1 MKKIINNLRL
11 FLIKLLGA
19 TANEAIK
26 AVPVEETKKISPPQK
41 LESITVT
48 PEDIF
53 IDIKISEVNIQY
65 REQSIKNQ
73 LTRAIAKYIDR
84 YCLVEELETEEDYLF
99 IDCKTYVY
107 RCYFS
112 FMPKEYLEFKY
123 KINQA
128 NE

>member
-19 TANEAIK
+19 TANESIK
-26 AVPVEETKKISPPQK
+26 AVPVEETKKISPQK

-53 IDIKISEVNIQY
+53 IDIKISEVNIEY
-65 REQSIKNQ
+65 RDQSIKNQ
-73 LTRAIAKYIDR
+73 LTRAIYEYVDK
-84 YCLVEELETEEDYLF
+84 YCLVEELEPEDDYLF
-99 IDCKTYVY
+99 INCKTYVY

-112 FMPKEYLEFKY
+112 FMPKKYLEFKY